1 MNDEDN
7 KDEVTGGDLAKSITF
22 EVAANTLL
30 DKYTAGL
37 LVAPD
42 PSLISK
48 GIYALTNV
56 GGSALINYFAQR
68 IRGGDFNLGELLT
81 AGGLSLVPGG
91 VQAKTLSGKVVKG
104 TTKGAALGAAQ
115 VTGESLINTG
125 EAPELE
131 NVLIG
136 GGFGGV
142 LGGGF
147 STAPEGVK
155 FIKALKTRLGQR
167 SRDKI
172 REQIFE
178 GAQRGRP
185 RGSQLELIL
194 QEQEGVEDVSKYG
207 FGPEGP
213 AGGAT
218 DDQIMQ
224 AYRERTGELDLDP
237 NARGQG
243 ELDIKGAE
251 GARVNPRFDYGEDV
265 LANTPP
271 ENIKLLSEIGLNNN
285 DAIFLISNYN
295 KSDISRDQAAAIQS
309 LFSTVKEFNDTK
321 KIALPYFLRAMK
333 NIRRD
338 KTPQL
343 DHIAQL
349 KASLPFF
356 NNAPVSQFPEITR
369 IILEEGVFGLG
380 HQRGNFRFLEFD
392 VHTVKSNFFKNKV
405 GANGEIF
412 FKNRDISTPDKL
424 RAAAREYAK
433 IIDESNNVVAD
444 AIEQYKFMN
453 KMDISETEL
462 EEFVDILGNQPI
474 RRKYSIMQIRN
485 IFKQMEEDGFIE
497 TAKQT
502 QKVETEQI
510 KAEQK
515 ELSRQQRLKKQL
527 DKDAASVENRQK
539 QMESFL
545 NENLDTFNV
554 NPYPLGMKDE
564 SLREAAEDTYRL
576 FKENQLAIEGNVQRS
591 LFEAEERERFIKV
604 MMKSILNRV
613 KRDLKKNK

>member
-1 MNDEDN
+1 M
-7 KDEVTGGDLAKSITF
+7 
-22 EVAANTLL
+22 
-30 DKYTAGL
+30 
-37 LVAPD
+37 
-42 PSLISK
+42 
-48 GIYALTNV
+48 
-56 GGSALINYFAQR
+56 
-68 IRGGDFNLGELLT
+68 
-81 AGGLSLVPGG
+81 
-91 VQAKTLSGKVVKG
+91 
-104 TTKGAALGAAQ
+104 
-115 VTGESLINTG
+115 
-125 EAPELE
+125 
-131 NVLIG
+131 
-136 GGFGGV
+136 
-142 LGGGF
+142 
-147 STAPEGVK
+147 
-155 FIKALKTRLGQR
+155 
-167 SRDKI
+167 
-172 REQIFE
+172 
-178 GAQRGRP
+178 
-185 RGSQLELIL
+185 
-194 QEQEGVEDVSKYG
+194 
-207 FGPEGP
+207 
-213 AGGAT
+213 
-218 DDQIMQ
+218 
-224 AYRERTGELDLDP
+224 
-237 NARGQG
+237 
-243 ELDIKGAE
+243 
-251 GARVNPRFDYGEDV
+251 

-453 KMDISETEL
+453 KMNISETEL